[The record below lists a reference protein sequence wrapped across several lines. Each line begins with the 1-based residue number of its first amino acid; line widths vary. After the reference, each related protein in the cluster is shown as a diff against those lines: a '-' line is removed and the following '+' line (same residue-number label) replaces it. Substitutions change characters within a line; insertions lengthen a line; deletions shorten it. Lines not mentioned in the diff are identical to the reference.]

1 MLTKILLAA
10 TAAALVAACGSTD
23 GDAAAEATPEP
34 TPAQTSAE
42 ASDETSG
49 GPTAQA
55 VDGTLCSEAGV
66 ATDEPPPQDSEGF
79 DGLTVYVVEQPVDDT
94 LIVDPSIICSIRSTV
109 SGDVVVNEGGRA
121 LAVVDPGGVVTGD
134 IRVSGLGRLAGLG
147 IQDGMSDE
155 AGTPTLEG
163 DLLCDEC
170 SGVFALPGV
179 IQGSVDVVGTPTGG
193 QTEFNGATI
202 SGDVSIVDSS
212 GGGFVDDEPTGPLLA
227 NSDVA
232 GSVTVTGSFG
242 RSPVLDGTTIG
253 GDLSCDGNSPEPIGT
268 GVTVGG
274 TASGQCEGFGG

>member
-10 TAAALVAACGSTD
+10 TAAAVVAACGSAD
-23 GDAAAEATPEP
+23 DDAAAAATPEQ
-34 TPAQTSAE
+34 TAAQTPAE
-42 ASDETSG
+42 ASDETAA
-49 GPTAQA
+49 PA
-55 VDGTLCSEAGV
+55 VDGTLCSEAG
-66 ATDEPPPQDSEGF
+66 AASDEPPPEDSEGF

-94 LIVDPSIICSIRSTV
+94 LVVDPSIICSIRSTV
-109 SGDVVVNEGGRA
+109 SGDVVVNQGGRA

-147 IQDGMSDE
+147 VQDGMSDE

-170 SGVFALPGV
+170 SGVFAIPG
-179 IQGSVDVVGTPTGG
+179 IIEGSVDVVGTPTGG

-202 SGDVSIVDSS
+202 GGDVSIVDSS

-232 GSVTVTGSFG
+232 GSVTVNGSFG

-268 GVTVGG
+268 GVTVEG
-274 TASGQCEGFGG
+274 TASGQCEGLGG